1 MPPQAI
7 KNKLGPRVAVD
18 DFIVEDAE
26 TVAQAKAVDLD
37 FQQRI
42 NRFLDFV
49 LDLARA
55 EESQWVIVSEKNGEA
70 SCVP

>member
-7 KNKLGPRVAVD
+7 KNKLGPCVAID
-18 DFIVEDAE
+18 DFVIEDAE

-55 EESQWVIVSEKNGEA
+55 EETQWVIVCQKNGEA

>member
-55 EESQWVIVSEKNGEA
+55 EESQWVIISEKNGEA
-70 SCVP
+70 SRVP